1 MGNSAISVLLY
12 SANLIAYSKFGKY
25 ADTQSTERTGGGN
38 VGKLLLL
45 TLNEQE
51 EKMIDKIITA
61 ISDYIPIEP
70 MEITPVSMLYSS
82 TKLNAV
88 LSCYESNNVV

>member
-1 MGNSAISVLLY
+1 M
-12 SANLIAYSKFGKY
+12 
-25 ADTQSTERTGGGN
+25 
-38 VGKLLLL
+38 GKLLLL

-70 MEITPVSMLYSS
+70 MEITPVSMLSFPGLEIR
-82 TKLNAV
+82 KCP
-88 LSCYESNNVV
+88 LSPIAEQKNK

>member
-1 MGNSAISVLLY
+1 M
-12 SANLIAYSKFGKY
+12 
-25 ADTQSTERTGGGN
+25 
-38 VGKLLLL
+38 GKLLLL

-70 MEITPVSMLYSS
+70 MEITPVSMLSFPGLEIRKNQHCEPFPQKRTEKQMKKRNKNKIKKS
-82 TKLNAV
+82 KV
-88 LSCYESNNVV
+88 D

>member
-1 MGNSAISVLLY
+1 M
-12 SANLIAYSKFGKY
+12 
-25 ADTQSTERTGGGN
+25 
-38 VGKLLLL
+38 GKLLLL

>member
-1 MGNSAISVLLY
+1 M
-12 SANLIAYSKFGKY
+12 
-25 ADTQSTERTGGGN
+25 
-38 VGKLLLL
+38 GKLLLL

-70 MEITPVSMLYSS
+70 MEITPVSMLSFPGLEIRKNQHCEPFPQKRTEKQMKKRNKIKMS
-82 TKLNAV
+82 KV
-88 LSCYESNNVV
+88 D